1 LASRAAAA
9 GKNLSIKGNFQIQE
23 RSGTACFFAQA
34 AEVKVDPETG
44 KVEVLK
50 MLSAHDTGTVINPL
64 TYQGQVE
71 GGMVQGLGFALMEDL
86 LDDDGKIVT
95 TNLGEYKLPNIADV
109 PPLRTLL
116 LEDRDG
122 PGPFQSKPVGE
133 HSAVPTAPCIANA
146 VYDAIGTQIM
156 DLPLSAETIYAA
168 LREKARAGR
177 S

>member
-1 LASRAAAA
+1 
-9 GKNLSIKGNFQIQE
+9 
-23 RSGTACFFAQA
+23 
-34 AEVKVDPETG
+34 
-44 KVEVLK
+44 
-50 MLSAHDTGTVINPL
+50 
-64 TYQGQVE
+64 
-71 GGMVQGLGFALMEDL
+71 MVQGLGFALMEDL
-86 LDDDGKIVT
+86 LDDDGKIVST
-95 TNLGEYKLPNIADV
+95 SLGEYKLPNIADV

-146 VYDAIGTQIM
+146 VYDAIGTQIT

-168 LREKARAGR
+168 LQEKARAGR